1 MGHVQL
7 FSEILGREQS
17 LFSAK
22 DYNKRES
29 SMHPENIHWQH
40 NHELSLFI
48 NFSGAGLDDTWIIKK
63 KTFVF

>member
-7 FSEILGREQS
+7 FSEILEREQS

-29 SMHPENIHWQH
+29 FMHPENIHGQH
-40 NHELSLFI
+40 NHDLCLLTLVEL
-48 NFSGAGLDDTWIIKK
+48 G
-63 KTFVF
+63 